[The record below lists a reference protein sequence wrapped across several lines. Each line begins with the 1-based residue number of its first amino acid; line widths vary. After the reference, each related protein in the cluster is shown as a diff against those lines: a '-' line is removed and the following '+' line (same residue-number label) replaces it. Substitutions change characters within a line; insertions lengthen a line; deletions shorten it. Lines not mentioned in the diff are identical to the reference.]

1 MVNGCLGK
9 PRPTLTLCPKMKKR
23 FIWTSGINGLQVD
36 EKLSNKYAFLGTEQP
51 VFKALVW

>member
-1 MVNGCLGK
+1 MVNGCRGK